1 MSSKEEL
8 YSILS
13 EKIVRLH
20 DEMIRFTQQA
30 QQTQQTV
37 ATAWDVACTY
47 ADM

>member
-37 ATAWDVACTY
+37 AIAWDVACTY